1 MYAAPPGTVCVDGVP
16 IEQWDLQALRSA
28 IGTVPQDVVLFSGS
42 LHDNV
47 TLGRPGIARDR
58 VTQALHRA
66 RLDPVVERLGGLGVQ
81 LSEAGQNLS
90 AGERQLLAIA
100 RILALD
106 PPIVVLDEAT
116 ANIDSRT
123 EQAVQEALNEVFA
136 GRTAVVVAHRLS
148 TIRRADRIAV
158 LERGRIVEIGAH
170 EELMRNRGLYAQ
182 LVEAAAREAE
192 SAPLPEPRLHA
203 VGA

>member
-1 MYAAPPGTVCVDGVP
+1 MYAAPNATLCIDGVP
-16 IEQWDLQALRSA
+16 IEQWDLQALRSV

-42 LHDNV
+42 LHENV
-47 TLGRPGIARDR
+47 TLGRPGISRDR
-58 VTQALHRA
+58 VTQALQRA
-66 RLDPVVERLGGLGVQ
+66 RLDPVVERLGGLDVQ

-123 EQAVQEALNEVFA
+123 EHAVQEALSEVFA

-158 LERGRIVEIGAH
+158 LDRGRIVEIGTH
-170 EELMRNRGLYAQ
+170 EELMRNGGLYAQ
-182 LVEAAAREAE
+182 LVEAAAREAA